1 MAITSAA
8 HSSELYAPKGEEGL
22 QWDEILV
29 GFNYSFAAQLRVF
42 GMEEECRTLMV
53 ALARELGPQRGLHF
67 RTPAALVPGR
77 PEVRAQMN
85 MRPLGVWALV
95 DAATHRNGYS
105 QER

>member
-22 QWDEILV
+22 QWDEMLV

-67 RTPAALVPGR
+67 RTPAALHPTK
-77 PEVRAQMN
+77 PLFRAQMN
-85 MRPLGVWALV
+85 LRPLGIWALAL
-95 DAATHRNGYS
+95 AADYRNG
-105 QER
+105 